1 MPYRRLPN
9 TDAARIRAMR
19 VALEKGKALP
29 PNKMAYSSKT
39 IIRLQKFLPA
49 FEIAIQTHRQT
60 ILSQNK
66 KSKDYIEIVRKSRL
80 YLTHFLRVMNMA
92 ILRGDLPVETRAF
105 YGLPTNDSSVP
116 PLNTDNELTSW
127 GKRIIE
133 GEELRIRKGG
143 SPITNPT
150 IAVVKVRY
158 AHFLEAMNFFRV
170 MVKKSLDNS
179 EKTNEIRKEVDDII
193 LQLWNE
199 IETTFKDSPEE
210 KRKSECE
217 NYGVVYFYRKT
228 ELGKAESV
236 EA

>member
-1 MPYRRLPN
+1 
-9 TDAARIRAMR
+9 MR
-19 VALEKGKALP
+19 VAFDKGRVLP

-39 IIRLQKFLPA
+39 LLRLQKFLSD
-49 FEIAIQTHRQT
+49 FDLSIQNHRKT

-66 KSKDYIEIVRKSRL
+66 KSKDYNEIVRKSRL
-80 YLTHFLRVMNMA
+80 YLTHFLKVMNMA

-105 YGLPTNDSSVP
+105 YGLPTNDYSVP
-116 PLNTDNELTSW
+116 SLNTDNELTSW

-158 AHFLEAMNFFRV
+158 ANFLEAMNFYRV
-170 MVKKSLDNS
+170 LVKRCLDDS
-179 EKTNEIRKEVDDII
+179 EKINEIRKEVDEII

-199 IETTFKDSPEE
+199 IEATFKDFTEE

-228 ELGKAESV
+228 ELDKALSV

>member
-1 MPYRRLPN
+1 
-9 TDAARIRAMR
+9 
-19 VALEKGKALP
+19 
-29 PNKMAYSSKT
+29 MAYSSKT
-39 IIRLQKFLPA
+39 LLRLQKFLPD
-49 FEIAIQTHRQT
+49 FDLSIQNHRKT

-66 KSKDYIEIVRKSRL
+66 KSKDYNEIVRKSRL
-80 YLTHFLRVMNMA
+80 YLTHFLKVMNMA

-105 YGLPTNDSSVP
+105 YGLPTNDYSVP
-116 PLNTDNELTSW
+116 SLNTDNELTSW

-158 AHFLEAMNFFRV
+158 ANFLEAMNFYRV
-170 MVKKSLDNS
+170 LVKRCLDDS
-179 EKTNEIRKEVDDII
+179 EKINEIRKEVDEII

-199 IETTFKDSPEE
+199 IEATFKDFTEE

-228 ELGKAESV
+228 ELDKALSV